1 LLEVDGVTVRYSKML
16 ALNEVSLKVMGGE
29 IVSIIGSNGAGKTT
43 LLKTI
48 CGLIH
53 PDSGIIR
60 FLSKEIQNL
69 PPHSIVKLGITMV
82 PEGRQIFGKLTVKE
96 NLLVGAFLYKSKEY
110 REEALDYVY
119 RLFPR
124 LKERESQLAESLS
137 GGEQQ
142 MLAIARA
149 LMSKPKLLCLD
160 EPSQGLAPHLVERI
174 FEFIKEVRGKIT
186 VLLVEQNVH
195 RALKS
200 CERAYVLENGRIT
213 LSGRSEE
220 LLLDE
225 RVKTAYLG
233 M

>member
-1 LLEVDGVTVRYSKML
+1 MLEVDGVTVRYSKML

-60 FLSKEIQNL
+60 FLGKEIQNL

-110 REEALDYVY
+110 REEALEYVY

-186 VLLVEQNVH
+186 VLLVEQNVY

>member
-1 LLEVDGVTVRYSKML
+1 MLEVDGVTVRYSKML